1 MEKLRCEVCERSCV
15 ISTGG
20 LGACGRYGEQDGGI
34 VERYPNQYLVACPI
48 SIETMP
54 MLHFHPRAKFLQIS
68 STGCNFDCPGCIST
82 VIVKEMSPASSAL
95 QRLTSEEVVRKALDN
110 DCVGIAFLMND
121 PLAGLPSF
129 IQVAALAR
137 SHGLLMGCST
147 NAYFTESSLAAL
159 LPHLD
164 FINIGFKG
172 FSDQAYAAC
181 GAASVQPVLRNLK
194 TLHAGG
200 VHVEVS
206 CVMHTGNL
214 DELRDLA
221 RHLAGISPTIP
232 LQVMRFIPLEG
243 AEISREPSI
252 RQAEQ
257 FCAGLKG
264 ILEYVYLFNSPGTEL
279 LHTLC
284 PGCGELLIR
293 RDFYGPMGA
302 KFLDACPGLSPDNRC
317 PRCLRRLEMVGA
329 PAATVYQEGDFEGG
343 YPFTRALEI
352 IEAMLIAMG
361 VDRKATVVRAWEEFL
376 GQGDMRGFHRAI
388 QHPVSYIDMARHFG
402 SVAGVAEQG
411 ERLAVYLERQVA
423 RVEKDLSGVRHRPR
437 VYYAMGTPL
446 FYLRGGRLENQ
457 LAETAG
463 GISVNRALE
472 ASGRPG
478 RSLSVEQLNE
488 LDPEVMVISA
498 FISSSVDDFYA
509 ECLRL
514 GVTAQAVRKRRIY
527 AHPAPGWD
535 FGTPRWILGLLFL
548 AHTLHPELCRVDVM
562 AEAEEF
568 YRRFYG
574 TGFSPA
580 GMNRSFG
587 KPSANWQWG
596 SGSAEQALMPQTV
609 Q

>member
-1 MEKLRCEVCERSCV
+1 MEKIRCDYCERGCAIPS
-15 ISTGG
+15 GG
-20 LGACGRYGEQDGGI
+20 TGACGRYREQAGAV
-34 VERYPNQYLVACPI
+34 VECYPHAYLVACPI

-54 MLHFHPRAKFLQIS
+54 MLHFHPRSKFLQIS
-68 STGCNFDCPGCIST
+68 TTGCNFDCPGCIST
-82 VIVKEMSPASSAL
+82 VIVKEMSPASRAL
-95 QRLTSEEVVRKALDN
+95 QRLTPHEVIRKALDN

-121 PLAGLPSF
+121 PLAGLPGF

-137 SHGLLMGCST
+137 SHGLLVGCST
-147 NAYFTESSLAAL
+147 NGYFTESSLAAL

-181 GAASVQPVLRNLK
+181 GAGSVQPVLRNLK
-194 TLHAGG
+194 TLHECG

-206 CVMHTGNL
+206 CVMHNGNM
-214 DELRDLA
+214 EEVRDLA
-221 RHLAGISPTIP
+221 RHMAGISRTIP

-243 AEISREPSI
+243 ADIRQEPSI
-252 RQAEQ
+252 RQAEE

-264 ILEYVYLFNSPGTEL
+264 ILEYAYLFNSPGTEL
-279 LHTLC
+279 LHTRC
-284 PGCGELLIR
+284 PGCDELLIR

-302 KFLDACPGLSPDNRC
+302 KYISSSLETSSDNRC
-317 PRCLRRLEMVGA
+317 PRCFRRLDMAGA
-329 PAATVYQEGDFEGG
+329 PAATAYQEGDFEGG

-352 IEAMLIAMG
+352 IEAMLITMG
-361 VDRKATVVRAWEEFL
+361 VDRKSTVVRAWEDFL
-376 GQGDMRGFHRAI
+376 GAGDMGGFHRAI
-388 QHPVSYIDMARHFG
+388 QKPRGYIDMVRHFG
-402 SVAGVAEQG
+402 SVAGVAEQA
-411 ERLAVYLERQVA
+411 EMLAAYLEQRLA
-423 RVEKDLSGVRHRPR
+423 RVESALAGVSHRPR

-457 LAETAG
+457 LVETAG
-463 GISVNRALE
+463 GISVNRTLE

-498 FISSSVDDFYA
+498 FISSSVDDFYV

-514 GVTAQAVRKRRIY
+514 GVTAQAVQNRRIY

-535 FGTPRWILGLLFL
+535 FGTPRWILGLMFL
-548 AHTLHPELCRVDVM
+548 AHTLHPQICDIDVM
-562 AEAEEF
+562 AETEDF
-568 YRRFYG
+568 FRKFYG
-574 TGFSPA
+574 IGFSLA
-580 GMNRSFG
+580 EVNRSFS
-587 KPSANWQWG
+587 KPATAWQWG
-596 SGSAEQALMPQTV
+596 NVAAEQALVSQTV

>member
-1 MEKLRCEVCERSCV
+1 MITVRCEMCERSCA
-15 ISTGG
+15 IPAGG
-20 LGACGRYGEQDGGI
+20 VGACGRYRERDGAV
-34 VERYPNQYLVACPI
+34 VESYPHAYLVACPI

-68 STGCNFDCPGCIST
+68 STGCNLDCPGCISA
-82 VIVKEMSPASSAL
+82 VIVREMSPASGAL
-95 QRLTSEEVVRKALDN
+95 KRLTPDEVVRKALDN
-110 DCVGIAFLMND
+110 QCVGIAFLMND
-121 PLAGLPSF
+121 PLAGLPGF
-129 IQVAALAR
+129 MEVALLAR
-137 SHGLLMGCST
+137 SNGLLVGCST
-147 NAYFTESSLAAL
+147 NGYFTEASLAAL

-164 FINIGFKG
+164 FVNIGFKG
-172 FSDQAYAAC
+172 FSDQAYLAC
-181 GAASVQPVLRNLK
+181 GAGSVQPVLRNLK
-194 TLHAGG
+194 TIFLSA

-206 CVMHTGNL
+206 CVLQN
-214 DELRDLA
+214 DNQEEVRALA
-221 RHLAGISPTIP
+221 RHLAALSPKIP

-243 AEISREPSI
+243 TPISREPSI
-252 RQAEQ
+252 RQAEE

-279 LHTLC
+279 LHTRC
-284 PGCGELLIR
+284 SGCGELLIR

-302 KFLDACPGLSPDNRC
+302 KVIEPAAGPLPDGRC
-317 PRCLRRLEMVGA
+317 PRCSRRLEMVGA
-329 PAATVYQEGDFEGG
+329 PAATAYQEGDFEGG

-376 GQGDMRGFHRAI
+376 CRGDMGGFHRAI
-388 QHPVSYIDMARHFG
+388 QNPGSYIETVRHFG
-402 SVAGVAEQG
+402 RVAGVEERG
-411 ERLAVYLERQVA
+411 EMLAGYLERQLT
-423 RVEKDLSGVRHRPR
+423 RVETALAGVSHRPR

-463 GISVNRALE
+463 GVSVNRALG

-498 FISSSVDDFYA
+498 FISSSVEDFHA

-514 GVTAQAVRKRRIY
+514 GVTAPAVRSRRIY

-535 FGTPRWILGLLFL
+535 FGSPRWILGLMFL
-548 AHTLHPELCRVDVM
+548 ANSLHPELFPVDIM
-562 AEAEEF
+562 AEAEVF

-580 GMNRSFG
+580 GVNRSFG
-587 KPSANWQWG
+587 KPSAEWRWEG
-596 SGSAEQALMPQTV
+596 GRAA
-609 Q
+609 